1 MHEVVK
7 SKTIDVILPNLNK
20 RDYIEECVESLLQQ
34 TYTDWRCLV
43 IDGHS
48 TDGSWEILQAYA
60 SRDSRFELHQPGRLG
75 LYPSWNY
82 GLEQVQSPL
91 FTFLTS
97 DDVWHPDWLR
107 AAVKALTAYPEAAC
121 AMARPVY
128 VDEATRVVETAE
140 LARLADRLV
149 RPFASESTVA
159 GYSVQRRDGFHH
171 AAMVYGLGSVPVTMH
186 AVVMRCSL
194 AAGHFA
200 GDLGS
205 IADREWSLKMGM
217 AGDVLYL
224 RDIEAYL
231 RQYDA
236 QATAVTQHSKRDQLA
251 ESVRVILER
260 NSDAV
265 QKATGLSDAAF
276 GAYRT
281 TIQQLFD
288 FLYARPSFS
297 MARSN
302 PAAALRR
309 FLRAFYSAPRLMLL
323 ELYGMLVKG
332 TKYTTQRRAEATRK
346 ILQSMSAR
354 STQ

>member
-1 MHEVVK
+1 MDEIGE
-7 SKTIDVILPNLNK
+7 SKTVDIVLPNLNK
-20 RDYIEECVESLLQQ
+20 IDYIEECVESLLQQ
-34 TYTDWRCLV
+34 TYTNWRCLV
-43 IDGHS
+43 IDGNS
-48 TDGSWEILQAYA
+48 TDGSWEILQRYA
-60 SRDSRFELHQPGRLG
+60 SHDSRFELHQPGRLG

-82 GLEQVQSPL
+82 GLGQVQSSL

-107 AAVKALTAYPEAAC
+107 AAVNALDAYPEAAC

-159 GYSVQRRDGFHH
+159 GYSVQRRDGAHH

-186 AVVMRCSL
+186 AVVMRSSL
-194 AAGHFA
+194 ATEHFA
-200 GDLGS
+200 DDLGS
-205 IADREWSLKMGM
+205 IADREWSLKMGL

-224 RDIEAYL
+224 RDVEAYL

-236 QATAVTQHSKRDQLA
+236 QATAVTQHNKRDQLA

-265 QKATGLSDAAF
+265 QEATGLSDTAF
-276 GAYRT
+276 GAYRDR
-281 TIQQLFD
+281 IQQLFD

-302 PAAALRR
+302 PTAALRR
-309 FLRAFYSAPRLMLL
+309 FLQAFYFAPRLMLL
-323 ELYGMLVKG
+323 ELYGMLVNR
-332 TKYTTQRRAEATRK
+332 TKYTTQERVQTTHEILEAMNSRG
-346 ILQSMSAR
+346 MR
-354 STQ
+354 